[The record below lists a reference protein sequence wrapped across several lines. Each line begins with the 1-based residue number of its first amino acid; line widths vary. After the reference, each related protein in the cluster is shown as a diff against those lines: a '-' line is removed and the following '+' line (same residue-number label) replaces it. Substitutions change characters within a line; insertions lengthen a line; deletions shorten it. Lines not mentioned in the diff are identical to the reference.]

1 MLLEINKVIH
11 PNAIKHVAELLG
23 EELLEPSVIKE
34 LIGTNFKDSPN
45 GMKSLQDFLIARV
58 NEKTAMELIKRVNEY
73 IYSMDCIER
82 IISDY
87 ANTKKVRRE
96 LKRKLDRENNNKNHT
111 YDFEAILSDFK
122 EKVLGPYSAY
132 DFDSNGLFKSLIH
145 SFNNFYCKDYSK
157 FIYSVFN
164 EKGSLVSTEEGNLLL
179 ESLASIEIDDR
190 KFTINFSEV
199 IKNIYEA
206 SKDLFNIGG
215 EINYDL
221 FTHYLNSELQN
232 LDGSIKSLMH
242 ESFNIETLGPRII
255 TDIKGFGSVPYRV
268 KTLRKRV
275 ELLELFQLNVRNG
288 LDLDSLQSL
297 FKRVVESDSLI
308 TDTNVGKLFEH
319 KETVSVINA
328 GDKVKKSKY
337 KKFLDIL
344 QGVVSLDTLVTYLHN
359 IGKRLYEDD
368 CVLFRDEAYYK
379 RFNSL
384 DDYLLIKDVTKD
396 LIEESNTLDE
406 NGNPINKYDKV
417 PFMTNDECFD
427 YLLRGVQY
435 NFASLRDYVNSNLQ
449 KNMNKFD
456 ISKSLTELKDL
467 FTLFYN
473 YYCCFDEAFNNLA
486 QMLGPMD
493 LAPSGDDEES
503 RALRKQ
509 IFDGVVNAIPNGESA
524 VQTMFFIFTPSLRT
538 QALMENDITL
548 LLRYLNFSVNVLYHI
563 IKVLE
568 QSESTLEFSLLTLD
582 RDNMYLPSNVQNL
595 EDVSKFKTYVPMKF
609 YLTGDR
615 TSNDVSLRKQYYLF
629 YDDIKRGIAPAFN
642 YLQEWKK
649 SIEKKAESLGVTFS
663 KGVLSNRLR
672 ELSILINGKEDNSS
686 EGLRLFSKGYQV
698 IEGFLFINGSIYK
711 HPKGYIHVRGYFVD
725 PRLEYMITPIPSNL
739 NLNSFER

>member
-1 MLLEINKVIH
+1 MFLEINKVIH

-23 EELLEPSVIKE
+23 EELLEPSVIRE

-45 GMKSLQDFLIARV
+45 GMKSLQEFLMG
-58 NEKTAMELIKRVNEY
+58 KTSESNIRELLKRVNEY
-73 IYSMDCIER
+73 IYSIDCIER

-96 LKRKLDRENNNKNHT
+96 LKRKLDKENNNRNHT

-164 EKGSLVSTEEGNLLL
+164 EKGSLVSTEEGTLLL

-190 KFTINFSEV
+190 KFNINFSEV
-199 IKNIYEA
+199 VRNIYEA
-206 SKDLFNIGG
+206 SRDLFNIGG
-215 EINYDL
+215 EIHYDL
-221 FTHYLNSELQN
+221 FTHYLNTELKN
-232 LDGSIKSLMH
+232 LDGSIKALLH
-242 ESFNIETLGPRII
+242 ESFNVETLGPRVI

-297 FKRVVESDSLI
+297 FNRVVEADSLI

-319 KETVSVINA
+319 KETVSTISA
-328 GDKVKKSKY
+328 SDKAKKSKY

-344 QGVVSLDTLVTYLHN
+344 QGVVSLETLVAYLHN

-406 NGNPINKYDKV
+406 NGNPVNEYDKV

-427 YLLRGVQY
+427 YLLKGAQY
-435 NFASLRDYVNSNLQ
+435 NFASLREYVNSNLH
-449 KNMNKFD
+449 KNMSKFD
-456 ISKSLTELKDL
+456 LSKSISELKGL
-467 FTLFYN
+467 FNVFYT
-473 YYCCFDEAFNNLA
+473 YYVSFDKAFENLSSK
-486 QMLGPMD
+486 LVGVD
-493 LAPSGDDEES
+493 LAPSGDDEQS

-509 IFDGVVNAIPNGESA
+509 IFDGVVSAIPNGASA
-524 VQTMFFIFTPSLRT
+524 VQTMFFVFTPELRE

-582 RDNMYLPSNVQNL
+582 RDNMYLPNNVQNL
-595 EDVSKFKTYVPMKF
+595 EDVSRFKTYIPMKF

-615 TSNDVSLRKQYYLF
+615 TSNDVALRKQYYLF
-629 YDDIKRGIAPAFN
+629 YDDLKRGIAPSFN
-642 YLQEWKK
+642 HLQEWKK

-663 KGVLSNRLR
+663 KEVLSKKLK
-672 ELSILINGKEDNSS
+672 EQSILINGKEDNSS
-686 EGLRLFSKGYQV
+686 EALKAFARGYQIV
-698 IEGFLFINGSIYK
+698 GGFLFINGSIYK
-711 HPKGYIHVRGYFVD
+711 HAKGYIHIRGYFVD
-725 PRLEYMITPIPSNL
+725 PRLDYMITPIPSNI